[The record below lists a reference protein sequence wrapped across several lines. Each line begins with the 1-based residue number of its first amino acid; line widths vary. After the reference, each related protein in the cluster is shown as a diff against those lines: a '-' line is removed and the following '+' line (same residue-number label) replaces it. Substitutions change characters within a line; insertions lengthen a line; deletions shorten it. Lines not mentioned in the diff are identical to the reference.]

1 MSAVLD
7 ASVFVAAVSPNERHH
22 EQALALFQRHPE
34 EMPFLVPT
42 LFRLE
47 VVSAFARRG
56 ESEEFLEIVDALA
69 RGPRFHA
76 ISVDALIDEATE
88 LAQQAGL
95 RAYDAVYAALARVH
109 GAELLTL
116 DEDLVRRVRRTRPDV
131 QVRSSVEDPP

>member
-7 ASVFVAAVSPNERHH
+7 SSVFVAAVSPNERHH
-22 EQALALFQRHPE
+22 EQASALFARQPE
-34 EMPFLVPT
+34 ELPFLVPS

-56 ESEEFLEIVDALA
+56 ESAEFLELVDALA

-76 ISVDALIDEATE
+76 IPVDELIDEATE
-88 LAQQAGL
+88 LARHAGL

-116 DEDLVRRVRRTRPDV
+116 DEDVVTRLRRARSEVR
-131 QVRSSVEDPP
+131 VRSSVEDPP